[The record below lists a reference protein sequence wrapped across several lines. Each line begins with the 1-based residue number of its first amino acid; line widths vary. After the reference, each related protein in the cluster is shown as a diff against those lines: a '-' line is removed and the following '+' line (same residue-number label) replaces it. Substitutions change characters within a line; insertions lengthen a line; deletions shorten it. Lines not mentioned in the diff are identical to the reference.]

1 MGQDL
6 TDANA
11 QEAPSWEEAM
21 MIDLIR
27 SMRKDRNALLRAQD
41 KGKKGKQMP
50 IENDEDLD

>member
-1 MGQDL
+1 MGQAL